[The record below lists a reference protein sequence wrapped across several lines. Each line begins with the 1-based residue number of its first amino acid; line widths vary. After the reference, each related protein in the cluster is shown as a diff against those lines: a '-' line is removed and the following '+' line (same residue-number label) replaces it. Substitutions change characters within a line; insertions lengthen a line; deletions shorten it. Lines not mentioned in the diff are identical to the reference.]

1 MMRTYFIY
9 LCITSAL
16 ITVCGCT
23 KKPATTE
30 KSQPPAKVQNA
41 VKETDLT
48 TVILTPEAEKRL
60 GIEMANVEARSIQK
74 NRTYGGQ
81 VVPISGHSITVSAP
95 LPGTLLLTDNGLIP
109 AAGKQIAASE
119 LIYRLLL
126 ALPQQDILS
135 VQEEVSLRQADVE
148 LAEKVVKRAKQL
160 HDDKAGSLKE
170 LEQAQSQLFKSL
182 ASLKVAKTRLELLEK
197 GEINSDDEGLSSL
210 LVRSPIGGIIQKVH
224 ASPGQTVTV
233 SQALVDITSIDPV
246 WIKVP
251 VYVGDL
257 TSIDPNQPAQVHNL
271 GDFVAL
277 ETHAAK
283 PVVASFTADPQS
295 ATVDIFYELPNTGS
309 IYRPGQKVS
318 VTIPLKVSEQT
329 KVVPYSSILYD
340 MYGGTWVYENT
351 EPQKYVRR
359 RIELLHVLDGLA
371 VLSRGPAVGAKV
383 VSAGAA
389 ELFGTEFGVGK

>member
-1 MMRTYFIY
+1 MIRTYFI
-9 LCITSAL
+9 CIITAL
-16 ITVCGCT
+16 IIVCGCAKKEAPT
-23 KKPATTE
+23 K
-30 KSQPPAKVQNA
+30 KSQPPAKVQNP

-60 GIEMANVEARSIQK
+60 GIEMADVEVRSIQK

-81 VVPISGHSITVSAP
+81 VVPLSGRSITLNAP
-95 LPGTLLLTDNGLIP
+95 LPGTLLLPENGSVP
-109 AAGKQIAASE
+109 AAGKQLAASE
-119 LIYRLLL
+119 PIYRLLL
-126 ALPQQDILS
+126 ALPRQDILT
-135 VQEEVSLRQADVE
+135 VRQEVALLQADFE
-148 LAEKVVKRAKQL
+148 LAEKAVKRARQL
-160 HDDKAGSLKE
+160 RDDKAGSQKE
-170 LEQAQSQLFKSL
+170 LEQAQSQLFKSM
-182 ASLKVAKTRLELLEK
+182 ASLKVAKTRLELLGK

-224 ASPGQTVTV
+224 ASPGQTVTA
-233 SQALVDITSIDPV
+233 SQALVEITNIDPV

-257 TSIDPNQPAQVHNL
+257 TSIDSNQPAKVHNL
-271 GDFVAL
+271 GDFAAV
-277 ETHAAK
+277 ETHAAE

-295 ATVDIFYELPNTGS
+295 ATLDIFYELPNTNFL
-309 IYRPGQKVS
+309 YRPGQKVS
-318 VTIPLKVSEQT
+318 VTVPLNVAEQT
-329 KVVPYSSILYD
+329 LVVPYSSILYD
-340 MYGGTWVYENT
+340 VYGGTWVYENT
-351 EPQKYVRR
+351 EPQKYARR

>member
-16 ITVCGCT
+16 ITVCSCT
-23 KKPATTE
+23 KKPATKE

-48 TVILTPEAEKRL
+48 TVILTPEAENRL
-60 GIEMANVEARSIQK
+60 GIKLAAVELRSIEK
-74 NRTYGGQ
+74 NRNYGGQ
-81 VVPISGHSITVSAP
+81 VVPVSGHSITVSAP
-95 LPGTLLLTDNGLIP
+95 LSGTLLLPENGLVP
-109 AAGKQIAASE
+109 AAGKHISSSE
-119 LIYRLLL
+119 PIYQLLL
-126 ALPQQDILS
+126 ALVPQDFLS

-170 LEQAQSQLFKSL
+170 LEQAQSQLYKSL
-182 ASLKVAKTRLELLEK
+182 ASLKIAETKLELLEK
-197 GEINSDDEGLSSL
+197 GEINSAAKGLSSL
-210 LVRSPIGGIIQKVH
+210 TIRSPIDGIIQKVH
-224 ASPGQTVTV
+224 VSPGQTVTV

-257 TSIDPNQPAQVHNL
+257 TSIDPNQPAKVHNL
-271 GDFVAL
+271 GDFAAVEIHVA
-277 ETHAAK
+277 E

-329 KVVPYSSILYD
+329 LVVPYSSILYD

-351 EPQKYVRR
+351 GPQKYVRR
-359 RIELLHVLDGLA
+359 HIELLHVLDGLA

-383 VSAGAA
+383 VSAGAT